1 MFKEIFFNNK
11 LLLISLFLYL
21 FLSIEMLLWFD
32 ESMTRERDW
41 AYLAATTFQLIDEKW
56 VFPNWV
62 YAPWYYM
69 ICSYTFGPIL
79 FLFYKFDYITIR
91 TAGTLTFQYANVLI
105 HLIGFIGVLRF
116 SKFIFFKKIQKNLL
130 ASLFLLFPFFTKHL
144 YQPCVEVLV
153 LSSFPWIF
161 YYLLKIKDNKNDM
174 TLSYLKLSFIF
185 GVAASSKISV
195 LIPLIIFLIIFLFNY
210 KFENFFNKKFWYSL
224 LLPFIFLLIF
234 LFISK
239 LIIGNWIWYNTD
251 SGNEVRGYGGTP
263 PWSTFYVFDFFE
275 AWKSNLR
282 QPDPKNSMLNFWI
295 IDFFADQAQ
304 MSFAKPELNHPENY
318 IIFKFRVGIIT
329 TSMFFVYYF
338 INLFFFLKY
347 EFKSFN
353 YKNNFFYFRVF
364 FVFSFFLIIPET
376 IAYTF
381 AVYSKGGGNFDLR
394 YWTLYA
400 FPLIYLII
408 LNLGRI
414 RNLKIL
420 NLNILYLY
428 FILFISFFQRSNLLS
443 NLF

>member
-1 MFKEIFFNNK
+1 MFKKIFQDNK
-11 LLLISLFLYL
+11 LLSISLFLYL
-21 FLSIEMLLWFD
+21 FLCIEMLLWFD

-41 AYLAATTFQLIDEKW
+41 AYLAATTFQLIDTKW

-79 FLFYKFDYITIR
+79 FLFYKLDFITIR

-105 HLIGFIGVLRF
+105 HLVGFIGVIRLLRL
-116 SKFIFFKKIQKNLL
+116 FFFDKLQINLF

-144 YQPCVEVLV
+144 YQPCVEVLA

-161 YYLLKIKDNKNDM
+161 YYLLKIKNKTDNIFN
-174 TLSYLKLSFIF
+174 YFKLSIIF
-185 GVAASSKISV
+185 GLAASSKISV
-195 LIPLIIFLIIFLFNY
+195 LVPFIIFLVIFLFNY
-210 KFENFFNKKFWYSL
+210 KFVNFFTTKKFWFSL
-224 LLPFIFLLIF
+224 LFPIISLFSFLLV
-234 LFISK
+234 SK
-239 LIIGNWIWYNTD
+239 LIIGNWIWFNTD
-251 SGNEVRGYGGTP
+251 AGNETRGYGGVP

-275 AWKSNLR
+275 AWKADLR
-282 QPDPKNSMLNFWI
+282 QADPKKYMLNFWI

-304 MSFAKPELNHPENY
+304 MSFAKPQLNHSENY
-318 IIFKFRVGIIT
+318 IIFKFRVGIIV
-329 TSMFFVYYF
+329 TSTFFLYYF

-347 EFKSFN
+347 EIKNFN
-353 YKNNFFYFRVF
+353 FKNNYFYFRLF

-400 FPLIYLII
+400 FPLIFLII

-414 RNLKIL
+414 RNIKIL
-420 NLNILYLY
+420 KLNILYLY
-428 FILFISFFQRSNLLS
+428 FILFLSFFQRSNILS
-443 NLF
+443 GLI